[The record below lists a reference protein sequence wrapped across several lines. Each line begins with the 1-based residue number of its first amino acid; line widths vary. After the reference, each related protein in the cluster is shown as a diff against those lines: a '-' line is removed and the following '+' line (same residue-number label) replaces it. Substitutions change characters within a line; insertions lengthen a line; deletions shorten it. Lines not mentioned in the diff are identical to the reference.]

1 MLLILV
7 RNISFE
13 LRCAVSKMDEQVVF
27 QENKLIFTLV
37 GQLWDTG
44 YRQQFRPISISAGR
58 HRRKRTHRI
67 CWNQRRNG
75 LLPSDVIL
83 LRPRREREREKK
95 RSLVCAA
102 EGFYESTFIRRYF
115 VWKSVPKRGIPR
127 ARAMP
132 DSRRV
137 KFAATISCWSI
148 LDGLINVRP

>member
-95 RSLVCAA
+95 KGPSFVQPRDSTSRHLSDVTLCGRAFLNEEYREPGQCRIQDVSNLLLQLAA
-102 EGFYESTFIRRYF
+102 GVF
-115 VWKSVPKRGIPR
+115 WM
-127 ARAMP
+127 A
-132 DSRRV
+132 
-137 KFAATISCWSI
+137 
-148 LDGLINVRP
+148 

>member
-44 YRQQFRPISISAGR
+44 YCQQFRPISISAGR
-58 HRRKRTHRI
+58 HGRKRTLRI

-83 LRPRREREREKK
+83 LRPRRGGEKKKK

-102 EGFYESTFIRRYF
+102 EGSYEAHIYQTLL
-115 VWKSVPKRGIPR
+115 VWKSFPKRGIPR
-127 ARAMP
+127 ARVMP
-132 DSRRV
+132 DSRGV
-137 KFAATISCWSI
+137 KFAATISC
-148 LDGLINVRP
+148 